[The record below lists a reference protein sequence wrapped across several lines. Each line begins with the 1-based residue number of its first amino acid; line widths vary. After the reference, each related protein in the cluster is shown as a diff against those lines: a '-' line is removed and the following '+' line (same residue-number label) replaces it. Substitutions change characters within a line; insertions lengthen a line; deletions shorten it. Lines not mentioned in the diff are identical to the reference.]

1 MKKLIFFPYHT
12 VISECIK
19 VEPWKVLHGED
30 FKILPSILTGWDCN
44 SSLKAYRALKL
55 DLGNIW
61 NDCELAQNDSL
72 KISVAWFSSGT
83 SLRGVDFTTENISY
97 SQGESS
103 CQLQIDLSGQNLAS
117 DVVIRTQLVLAKN
130 GESTSNLAPKIPGS
144 ILWQDEHRVLVE
156 GRAARFPIEIIDFDV
171 TTWTPSEGAWFLD
184 WSKDNLYQSL
194 LGGLRLYINA
204 KHGKVIKAIKAEHP
218 DAEDKAIFSTI
229 YHDVGRT
236 LITGALQNSEFVE
249 DPSAFTDG
257 SIGAAIRRLMKIV
270 FPHDTPEGLRQRMT
284 ERSIDFEC
292 SLQAGL
298 RLFLG

>member
-1 MKKLIFFPYHT
+1 MKRPIFFPYHT
-12 VISECIK
+12 ASSDCIRT
-19 VEPWKVLHGED
+19 EPWKVLHGED
-30 FKILPSILTGWDCN
+30 LKILPTILTSWDCN
-44 SSLKAYRALKL
+44 TPFKAFRSLKL

-61 NDCELAQNDSL
+61 NDCELAQNDYL
-72 KISVAWFSSGT
+72 KIAVAWFSSGT
-83 SLRGVDFTTENISY
+83 SLRGVNFTTENINC
-97 SQGESS
+97 SQGERSY
-103 CQLQIDLSGQNLAS
+103 QLQIDLSGHNLAS
-117 DVVIRTQLVLAKN
+117 DITIKTQLVLAEK
-130 GESTSNLAPKIPGS
+130 GKGASALAPRIPGS

-156 GRAARFPIEIIDFDV
+156 GRASRFPVEVIDFNE

-204 KHGKVIKAIKAEHP
+204 KHGKVIKAIKAERP
-218 DAEDKAIFSTI
+218 DAEDKAIFSAI

-236 LITGALQNSEFVE
+236 LVTGALQNSEFIE
-249 DPSAFTDG
+249 DPSSFSDG
-257 SIGAAIRRLMKIV
+257 SIGTAIRRLIKIV